1 MRNEV
6 SIHDQR
12 NRLYRS
18 LPPFG
23 TLSGGRVLEESR
35 KLDALVLRYYRT
47 LGNDPYVFSEPARTE
62 SEPETEPSAEP
73 ASHAAGA
80 VTPANIDPVPGEKEL
95 HD

>member
-1 MRNEV
+1 MRNDM
-6 SIHDQR
+6 SLQDQR

-47 LGNDPYVFSEPARTE
+47 MGNDTRFFTETVRT
-62 SEPETEPSAEP
+62 ETEPERASTDESDEHAACTAEP
-73 ASHAAGA
+73 AGG
-80 VTPANIDPVPGEKEL
+80 DPLPGEKEL
-95 HD
+95 HA